1 MDGHFAHLAKPLTIR
16 GKTLKNRIVFGAHTA
31 NMAENGL
38 PGERHLGYY
47 TERARGGAGMI
58 VVEPVPVHRT
68 GVLTR
73 GNFRHDDDAVIAPF
87 RRITDA
93 CHEHGTVMV
102 QQLYHVG
109 QHGDSDL
116 SFAPHW
122 SPSGHASYH
131 DSDGSRAMRA
141 HEIEEIIEGH
151 VQAARRCQEA
161 GFDGVEIWAAYHS
174 LLEQF
179 WSPWSN
185 TREDEWGGSLENRMR
200 ITTRIFEAVR
210 RQCGEDFIIGLA
222 LSHGPSTPFIMDI
235 EGYQEIVSIHDRAG
249 HMDYVTCGSGSYLDF
264 DQIIPAFT
272 LGEKLGCT
280 MSRAIKDVVKNGVVT
295 AESHI
300 RTPENAD
307 AVIGAGDADLV
318 SIVRGQIADPHLASK
333 ALDGRS
339 DDIRGCISCNQMCW
353 GRRSRDYWISCLINP
368 SAGREFEW
376 GGDRFT
382 PSKNPG
388 RVLVV
393 GAGPAGLE
401 CARVAAER
409 GHQVILCEASGETGG
424 QFRLA
429 GLQPRR
435 AQILDLL
442 DWYERQFMRLGVD
455 LRYHTP
461 VEASEVAGFE
471 ADHVV
476 LATGSLPAGTGK
488 QRWLP
493 QHEQLPGL
501 ENGHVWAPEDIL
513 RRTAQA
519 GARVIVLDEGGNWR
533 GCGTAWYLAE
543 RGHKVTIVTPDAY
556 VGKEITR
563 TSADFQVRKN
573 LVKSGADFL
582 TESVITNWH
591 GNGATITS
599 LLDGTQTFTAADD
612 LVYATTNVACDELE
626 NELRAVGQPVH
637 IIGDCAAP
645 RLAAY
650 AIFDGR
656 ATGNLL

>member
-1 MDGHFAHLAKPLTIR
+1 MKPHFSHLENPLTIR

-31 NMAENGL
+31 NMAEDGL
-38 PGERHLGYY
+38 PGARHLGYY
-47 TERARGGAGMI
+47 EERARGGAAMI
-58 VVEPVPVHRT
+58 VVEPMPVHRT

-73 GNFRHDDDAVIAPF
+73 GNFRHDDDAVISPF
-87 RRITDA
+87 RKITDT
-93 CHEHGTVMV
+93 CHAHGTVMV

-109 QHGDSDL
+109 QHGDADL
-116 SFAPHW
+116 SYAPNW
-122 SPSGHASYH
+122 SPSGHSSYH
-131 DSDGSRAMRA
+131 DSDGSRAMRVS
-141 HEIEEIIEGH
+141 EIEEIIEGH

-161 GFDGVEIWAAYHS
+161 RFDGVEIWAAYHS

-179 WSPWSN
+179 WAPWSN
-185 TREDEWGGSLENRMR
+185 QREDEWGGSLENRMR
-200 ITTRIFEAVR
+200 ITTRIFEDVR
-210 RQCGEDFIIGLA
+210 KQCGEDFIIGLA
-222 LSHGPSTPFIMDI
+222 LSHGPSTPFILGLED
-235 EGYQEIVSIHDRAG
+235 YQEIVAIHDRAR

-272 LGEKLGCT
+272 LGEKLGCA
-280 MSRAIKDVVKNGVVT
+280 MSRAIKDVVENAVVT

-307 AVIGAGDADLV
+307 GVIGSGDADLV
-318 SIVRGQIADPHLASK
+318 SIVRGQIADPHLANK
-333 ALDGRS
+333 TLDGRPE
-339 DDIRGCISCNQMCW
+339 DIRGCISCNQMCW

-376 GGDRFT
+376 GGDRFE
-382 PSKNPG
+382 PAANPR

-393 GAGPAGLE
+393 GGGPAGLE

-409 GHQVILCEASGETGG
+409 GHRVMLCEASGDLGG

-435 AQILDLL
+435 GQILDLL
-442 DWYERQFMRLGVD
+442 EWYGRQLTKLQVDVRL
-455 LRYHTP
+455 HSP
-461 VEASEVAGFE
+461 VEASDVAEFN

-476 LATGSLPAGTGK
+476 LATGSLPAETGQ

-493 QHEQLPGL
+493 QHENLPGL
-501 ENGHVWAPEDIL
+501 ENGHVWSPEDIMGHAV
-513 RRTAQA
+513 RP
-519 GARVIVLDEGGNWR
+519 GKHVIVLDEGGNWR

-543 RGHKVTIVTPDAY
+543 RGHQVTIVTPDAY

-573 LVKSGADFL
+573 LANLGAVFC
-582 TESVITNWH
+582 TESIISNWQKD
-591 GNGATITS
+591 GAWIRS
-599 LLDGTQTFTAADD
+599 LLDGSEVFLPASD
-612 LVYATTNVACDELE
+612 LVCATTNKAFDALETELSA
-626 NELRAVGQPVH
+626 LGQSTH
-637 IIGDCAAP
+637 AIGDCAAP

-650 AIFDGR
+650 AIYEGGKIAR
-656 ATGNLL
+656 LL